1 MEVLKELARDGW
13 NPHSVNSVA
22 YVGTDDGSNFET
34 SLSFL
39 MEERQGENQKFN
51 DLIIRA
57 ENKFDDLQRKS
68 LRNKY
73 EEFTKQIFYEDD
85 AVQSHS
91 DPWDSNRFDLIIDT
105 YTIQSWGHNPGL
117 LCNTISTFEL
127 ELTKRIKALTDN
139 GVLVLVL

>member
-1 MEVLKELARDGW
+1 MEVIKELGRDGW

-39 MEERQGENQKFN
+39 MEERQGENQRFD

-57 ENKFDDLQRKS
+57 ENKFDSKLVEIVK
-68 LRNKY
+68 RNKY
-73 EEFTKQIFYEDD
+73 EEFTNQIFYEDD

-91 DPWDSNRFDLIIDT
+91 DPWRF
-105 YTIQSWGHNPGL
+105 SGL
-117 LCNTISTFEL
+117 
-127 ELTKRIKALTDN
+127 RIRFN
-139 GVLVLVL
+139 H